1 MHTLFILSV
10 LLSAIDIPA
19 DTTINNVQLEEV
31 EVTSSIK
38 ENAGVRQQ
46 PSSSTIVT
54 SQQLDNQRITSVKG
68 VSALAPNFYMPDY
81 GSRLTSAVYIRGVG
95 SRLNTP
101 AVGMYVDNIPY
112 VDKSA
117 FDFNFYDIE
126 RVDVLRGPQGTL
138 YGRNTM
144 GGLIRVFTKNPSIH
158 EGTNAKLSYSTGDNR
173 RTVSLT
179 HYHKLSDTFAFS
191 AGGYYEGSD
200 GFFKN
205 TFTGRKVDGMESGG
219 GRLRAICKPSHSLT
233 LDFNLNYDY
242 SDEGAYPYFYT
253 GTLSGTEPYA
263 DNIGKITNNRENSY
277 RRSLLNAG
285 LNIDYHTDKWQLNAI
300 TGFQHL
306 GDRMFL
312 DQDMLSADIYTLE
325 QKQRINTLT
334 EEIVLKN
341 IGEGKW
347 KTVSGINFMYQW
359 LKTTGPVTF
368 YDDGLRWL
376 EGSIN
381 SSMPPISKIPML
393 QRMGFQ
399 NMAVHFP
406 GKNLLMDGTYN
417 TPTLGAALFH
427 QSSYQITD
435 QLSASLGI
443 RFDYEHQQM
452 QYNSPAD
459 VKYGFSMT
467 NTANDRMS
475 INLTDLSSHI
485 SYIGRLTDDRFR
497 VLPKLALKY
506 DFDKDN
512 NIYTSFSMGQR
523 SGGYN
528 LQMFS
533 DLLQGCMRVEMMD
546 GIKDG
551 VGTYMEHLVANTLN
565 MPKVLPDPDNPGSKI
580 PLPEYVVRM
589 MGKGMP
595 SLDVPTVSQ
604 VAYKPEY
611 SWNYE
616 LGTHL
621 TFLDHTLLLD
631 AAVFY
636 SRIYDQQIARFA
648 PTGLGRMM
656 VNAGRSASCGGEFS
670 VTWRPVAP
678 LAIAANYGY
687 THATFRSYDDGSS
700 NDYTGKRVP
709 FVPMHTMNVDA
720 AYTFHISK
728 KTADW
733 NIRNITLGCNLS
745 GAGSIY
751 WTEDNS
757 VSETMHPLLN
767 ARLSFEAKRFAAT
780 LWSRNITDIRY
791 NTFYFQSSGR
801 GFEQHCKPFQMGL
814 DVNFRF

>member
-1 MHTLFILSV
+1 MYTLFILSV
-10 LLSAIDIPA
+10 LMSLVEIPA
-19 DTTINNVQLEEV
+19 DTIINNVQLEEV

-46 PSSSTIVT
+46 PSSASVVT
-54 SQQLDNQRITSVKG
+54 AQQLDNQHITSVKG
-68 VSALAPNFYMPDY
+68 ISALAPNFYMPDY

-144 GGLIRVFTKNPSIH
+144 GGLIRVFTKNPFSY
-158 EGTNAKLSYSTGDNR
+158 EGFDVKMGYSTGDNR
-173 RTVSLT
+173 RMFSISTYQRISDKTAVSASL
-179 HYHKLSDTFAFS
+179 Y
-191 AGGYYEGSD
+191 GEGSD

-205 TFTGRKVDGMESGG
+205 SFTGKKVDKMKADGG
-219 GRLRAICKPSHSLT
+219 HGRVIYKASQT
-233 LDFNLNYDY
+233 LSFDFNFGYDR

-253 GTLSGTEPYA
+253 GTLSGAEPYA
-263 DNIGKITNNRENSY
+263 DNIGKITNNRESSY
-277 RRSLLNAG
+277 RRTIINTG
-285 LNIDYHTDKWQLNAI
+285 LNIDYHTDRWQLNAI

-306 GDRMFL
+306 NDSMFL
-312 DQDMLSADIYTLE
+312 DQDLLSADIYTLE

-341 IGEGKW
+341 KGEGRW
-347 KTVSGINFMYQW
+347 KTVSGVNIMYQW

-381 SSMPPISKIPML
+381 SVMPPVSNIFML
-393 QRMGFQ
+393 QKLGFKD
-399 NMAVHFP
+399 MRVSFP
-406 GKNLLMDGTYN
+406 GHNLLMDGTYN

-435 QLSASLGI
+435 HLTASLGI

-452 QYNSPAD
+452 KYNAPAD
-459 VKYGFSMT
+459 VKYGFSMP
-467 NTANDRMS
+467 NANSKMS
-475 INLTDLSSHI
+475 IDLQDLSSHI
-485 SYIGRLTDDRFR
+485 AYTGKLTDDRFR
-497 VLPKLALKY
+497 VLPKLAMKY

-533 DLLQGCMRVEMMD
+533 DLLQGSMRIDMMD
-546 GIKDG
+546 GIKKG
-551 VGTYMEHLVANTLN
+551 VGSYMEHLTANNPN
-565 MPKVLPDPDNPGSKI
+565 MPKTLPDPDNPANMI
-580 PLPEYVVRM
+580 PMSEYVVKLM
-589 MGKGMP
+589 SKEMP
-595 SLDVPTVSQ
+595 SLEAPAVSQ
-604 VAYKPEY
+604 VVYKPEY

-621 TFLDHTLLLD
+621 TLLDHTLLLD

-656 VNAGRSASCGGEFS
+656 VNAGRSASCGGELS
-670 VTWRPVAP
+670 VTWCPVQH
-678 LAIAANYGY
+678 LALVANYGY
-687 THATFRSYDDGSS
+687 THATFRKYDDGSDS
-700 NDYTGKRVP
+700 DYTGKRVP

-720 AYTFHISK
+720 AYTFTISK
-728 KTADW
+728 KANDW
-733 NIRNITLGCNLS
+733 SIRNITLGCNLS
-745 GAGSIY
+745 GAGNIY

-757 VSETMHPLLN
+757 VSESMHPLLN

-780 LWSRNITDIRY
+780 LWSRNITDSHY

-801 GFEQHCKPFQMGL
+801 GFEQHCRPFQMGL
-814 DVNFRF
+814 DVNLRF